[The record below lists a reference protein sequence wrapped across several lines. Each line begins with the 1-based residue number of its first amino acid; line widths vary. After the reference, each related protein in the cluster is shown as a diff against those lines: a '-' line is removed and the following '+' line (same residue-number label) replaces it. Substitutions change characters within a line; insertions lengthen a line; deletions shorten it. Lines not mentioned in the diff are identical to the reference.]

1 MRTRSHPIDQHVGNR
16 IRARRN
22 MLSMSQTELA
32 VALKITFQ
40 QVQKYEKGSN
50 RVSASKLYM
59 ISGILEVP
67 VEYFFEGL
75 PKNNI
80 KGVFPSPKK
89 YDHFLTSREAIG
101 LIEALDRLEPSAR
114 KIVIQLATEAAR
126 IATRKRKADRAATLA
141 ERSAIVR

>member
-80 KGVFPSPKK
+80 KGVFPSLKK
-89 YDHFLTSREAIG
+89 
-101 LIEALDRLEPSAR
+101 
-114 KIVIQLATEAAR
+114 
-126 IATRKRKADRAATLA
+126 
-141 ERSAIVR
+141 VRPLPN